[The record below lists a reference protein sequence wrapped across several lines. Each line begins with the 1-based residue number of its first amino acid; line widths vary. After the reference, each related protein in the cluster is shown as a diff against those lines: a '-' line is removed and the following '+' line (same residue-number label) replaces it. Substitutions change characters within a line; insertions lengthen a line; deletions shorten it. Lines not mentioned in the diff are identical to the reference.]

1 MRIQD
6 VPAQLATLDS
16 ELSQQVEELLEI
28 PELDSTF
35 TVAAMGLYNAGKST
49 LLNALADGVEQEHFR
64 TAAARETRRIQ
75 RLDLEGYQLLDTPGI
90 DAEAADDAEAFDGI
104 LRSDLLLMVH
114 SLLLGE
120 LDARTLDYLGRVRRQ
135 SEQPLHE
142 RMICVLT
149 HAEGLGGTEALESTI
164 RDQLAEVCGGAP
176 VCHPVSSTSYLK
188 GRREGKALLVTKSGI
203 PALQNEIS
211 YRIEN
216 LRERLVQLRADKRR
230 QRLKDT
236 RDLVM
241 ERMLEQFEAA
251 EQTRETLGYQL
262 DAAETGLAETRRQ
275 LREMLAD

>member
-6 VPAQLATLDS
+6 VPTQLATLDS
-16 ELSQQVEELLEI
+16 ELSQQVEELLEM
-28 PELDSTF
+28 PEPESTF

-49 LLNALADGVEQEHFR
+49 LLNALADGIEQEHFR

-104 LRSDLLLMVH
+104 VRSDLLLMVH
-114 SLLLGE
+114 SMLLGE
-120 LDARTLDYLGRVRRQ
+120 LDAQTLDYLGRVRRQ

-149 HAEGLGGTEALESTI
+149 HAEGHGGREALESTI
-164 RDQLAEVCGGAP
+164 RDQLAEVCGGVP
-176 VCHPVSSTSYLK
+176 MCHPVSSTSYLK

-203 PALQNEIS
+203 PSLQSEIAH
-211 YRIEN
+211 RFEG

-230 QRLKDT
+230 QRLKEA
-236 RDLVM
+236 RELVV
-241 ERMLEQFEAA
+241 ERMLKQFEVV
-251 EQTRETLGYQL
+251 EQSRDSLGHQL
-262 DAAETGLAETRRQ
+262 DVAEAGFADTRRQ

>member
-6 VPAQLATLDS
+6 VPTQLATLDS
-16 ELSQQVEELLEI
+16 ELSQEVGELLEM
-28 PELDSTF
+28 PEPESVF

-49 LLNALADGVEQEHFR
+49 LLNALADGVEHEHFR

-120 LDARTLDYLGRVRRQ
+120 LDAQTLDYLGRVSRQ

-149 HAEGLGGTEALESTI
+149 HAEGRGGSEALESTI
-164 RDQLAEVCGGAP
+164 RDQLAEVCGGVPA
-176 VCHPVSSTSYLK
+176 CYPVSNTSYLK

-203 PALQNEIS
+203 PTLQSEIS

-230 QRLKDT
+230 QRLKDA
-236 RDLVM
+236 RELVM

-251 EQTRETLGYQL
+251 EQARETLSHQL
-262 DAAETGLAETRRQ
+262 HAAETGLAETRRQ